1 MERQHAEAI
10 AHVVNQSAG
19 DYATKADLTALGA
32 RLEATVGG
40 FEATVGGLE
49 ATVGGLE
56 SKIVAVID
64 AKVEQAKNVIL
75 RSIVAASV
83 AIIVTLLGGIF
94 AIISAV

>member
-32 RLEATVGG
+32 RL
-40 FEATVGGLE
+40 EATVGGLE